1 MLDKCEIMSVHLR
14 INQAGGLFDNGRRSP
29 NFVRERVLDLHHDG
43 VSQRTIAQQ
52 LCASRRFVQNVLRDY
67 DLTNS
72 CFQPPKR
79 HKGHTVLTPDAAEC
93 IEILNL
99 VSVPPNFRIDLF
111 WMAFY
116 TPRTNLIQVQLPN
129 SLETNY

>member
-1 MLDKCEIMSVHLR
+1 MRR
-14 INQAGGLFDNGRRSP
+14 INRA
-29 NFVRERVLDLHHDG
+29 FVRERVLDLHHDG
-43 VSQRTIAQQ
+43 VSQRTISQQ
-52 LCASRRFVQNVLRDY
+52 LCTSRYFVQNVLCDY

-93 IEILNL
+93 IEIEKLCKPSIYTSELQNRL
-99 VSVPPNFRIDLF
+99 VLVGVL
-111 WMAFY
+111 Y
-116 TPRTNLIQVQLPN
+116 TPWTYLIQVLLPS

>member
-1 MLDKCEIMSVHLR
+1 MDLR
-14 INQAGGLFDNGRRSP
+14 H
-29 NFVRERVLDLHHDG
+29 VG
-43 VSQRTIAQQ
+43 VFQRTIAQQ
-52 LCASRRFVQNVLRDY
+52 LCASRSFVQNALRDY

-93 IEILNL
+93 IEIEKFVNL
-99 VSVPPNFRIDLF
+99 VSIPPNYRIDLY

-116 TPRTNLIQVQLPN
+116 TQRTCLIQVQLSN
-129 SLETNY
+129 LLETTY